1 MNPAGIHRPAA
12 CARRPVP
19 LVRRASGLA
28 DSLPQNDAYTQPIR
42 HRQERSPVGAIDNCR
57 VVDDGKYIDRLAAWT
72 SRIMIRISDRSQS
85 CENAEKLRVLKASG
99 APSIVAAVADR
110 EGGCYAASVSEL
122 LFSYGTLRQPD
133 VQLAT
138 FGRELDGYVDAI
150 IGYDLDYV
158 TITDPHVIATS
169 GSDRHPILRPTSR
182 PDAHVDGTVFTISD
196 AELAAADEYEVDDYR
211 RISVPLRSGPRAWVY
226 VFAG

>member
-1 MNPAGIHRPAA
+1 MR
-12 CARRPVP
+12 
-19 LVRRASGLA
+19 SE
-28 DSLPQNDAYTQPIR
+28 SLRY
-42 HRQERSPVGAIDNCR
+42 
-57 VVDDGKYIDRLAAWT
+57 
-72 SRIMIRISDRSQS
+72 
-85 CENAEKLRVLKASG
+85 
-99 APSIVAAVADR
+99 PSIVAEVANRDR
-110 EGGCYAASVSEL
+110 RCYAASVTQL
-122 LFSYGTLRQPD
+122 LFSYGTLRQRD

-138 FGRELDGYVDAI
+138 FGRELEGYVDAI

-169 GSDRHPILRPTSR
+169 GSDRHPILRPTDR
-182 PDAHVDGTVFTISD
+182 PGAHVDGTVFTISD